1 MKSHRRG
8 QREAGRGC
16 GGGEGGVWQ
25 RGGDGSIGVLEQGQ
39 EQEDCEEGGMVGGV
53 RGKQGEGW
61 RWREVFGSANGME
74 EGGWEREEFEGGTLK
89 EGSRLKRGEGG
100 GEGSVDGMG

>member
-1 MKSHRRG
+1 
-8 QREAGRGC
+8 
-16 GGGEGGVWQ
+16 
-25 RGGDGSIGVLEQGQ
+25 
-39 EQEDCEEGGMVGGV
+39 MVGGV